1 LKGHLKDKEWKGD
14 QWSNAYLKEK
24 AGQAP
29 VRVEKRDGPG
39 DRFGQGKE
47 VIMSFGEFLTELEK
61 GNENL
66 YLTTQVG
73 IKAAGP
79 LVAFSKYSL
88 SVTLCFVPL
97 YGTLRLTD
105 SVIPIYLA
113 SRSSRWASM
122 TGCRSRPTR

>member
-1 LKGHLKDKEWKGD
+1 MKGHLKDKEWKGD

-47 VIMSFGEFLTELEK
+47 VVMSFGEFLTELEK

-79 LVAFSKYSL
+79 LVAILANTHYQSHFAL
-88 SVTLCFVPL
+88 FRFMALC
-97 YGTLRLTD
+97 G
-105 SVIPIYLA
+105 
-113 SRSSRWASM
+113 
-122 TGCRSRPTR
+122 